1 MPRRKIIAKSEKKR
15 QTCTRYLLKGS
26 RKQVLLCLGIMR
38 FCHPTFVPSA
48 LVYQPIFSVV
58 KGSSNRIKSAAGLF
72 STSWKNGSH
81 EECKI
86 VSPSFLCKFMY
97 FIRDYSPSK
106 SD

>member
-1 MPRRKIIAKSEKKR
+1 MW
-15 QTCTRYLLKGS
+15 
-26 RKQVLLCLGIMR
+26 

-48 LVYQPIFSVV
+48 LVYQPKFAAV
-58 KGSSNRIKSAAGLF
+58 KGSSKRIKSAAGFF
-72 STSWKNGSH
+72 SSSRKNGSH

-97 FIRDYSPSK
+97 FVRDYSPSK